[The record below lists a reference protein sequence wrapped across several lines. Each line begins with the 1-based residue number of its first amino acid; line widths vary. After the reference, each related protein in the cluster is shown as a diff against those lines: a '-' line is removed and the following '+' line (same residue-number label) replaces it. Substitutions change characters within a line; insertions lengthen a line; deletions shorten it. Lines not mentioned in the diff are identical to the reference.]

1 MYWKHEVPINIAKTV
16 AAIAGAAGVGILLFI
31 CPLTGLV
38 VGAFGAAVGA
48 GATVGDI
55 GMNLYKRS
63 RLGYRFAEIMSVARE
78 F

>member
-1 MYWKHEVPINIAKTV
+1 
-16 AAIAGAAGVGILLFI
+16 
-31 CPLTGLV
+31 LV